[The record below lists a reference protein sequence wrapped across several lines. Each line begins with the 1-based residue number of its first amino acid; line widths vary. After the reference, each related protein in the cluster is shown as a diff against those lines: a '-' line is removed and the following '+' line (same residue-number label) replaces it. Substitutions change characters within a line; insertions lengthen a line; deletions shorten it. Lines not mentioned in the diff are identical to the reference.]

1 MPCRVALQTSEG
13 SSFHAHWIIMTCQR
27 NNSRP
32 DDNAKNCPPSSS
44 PGAPCIFQQRK
55 AVPWALGSGHLKH
68 QIIFLTMWLAC
79 LMKNENSQWEN
90 ASSVSWYLCNPPGS
104 HNTSIPR
111 SQGCLWKWTI
121 NKCHPLFPTIKISLG
136 CRHLQQHPQPLSH
149 PQHTAWSL
157 WEDFHCKRVEQNLR
171 ILRHASDS
179 WCLDENSS
187 REANLKSMLGIWMVK
202 NQVPK
207 CFRELLNGLQLCHI
221 SYYGKILPRDS
232 SKVLFLLSG
241 RCNKELV
248 FSLLL
253 SDLLKTGINCDMWW
267 IGMATARHK
276 RSCAPQ
282 HCAEKQVLLG
292 KLFIGNSPADKQQG
306 FTLCSRNDPRNGSYS
321 YTGN

>member
-1 MPCRVALQTSEG
+1 MPCRVTLQTSEG

-68 QIIFLTMWLAC
+68 QIIFLILWLAC
-79 LMKNENSQWEN
+79 LMKNKNSQWEN
-90 ASSVSWYLCNPPGS
+90 ASSISWYLCNPPGS
-104 HNTSIPR
+104 HTTSIPR

-121 NKCHPLFPTIKISLG
+121 NKCHPLFPTTKISLG
-136 CRHLQQHPQPLSH
+136 RRHFQQHPQPLSH
-149 PQHTAWSL
+149 LQHTAWSL
-157 WEDFHCKRVEQNLR
+157 WEDVHCKELSRTWGFWDMPVTPGALAKTAPEKPIWR
-171 ILRHASDS
+171 ACWASE
-179 WCLDENSS
+179 WWKI
-187 REANLKSMLGIWMVK
+187 KS
-202 NQVPK
+202 QK
-207 CFRELLNGLQLCHI
+207 CFRELLKGLQLCHI
-221 SYYGKILPRDS
+221 SYYGKILPRDN

-241 RCNKELV
+241 RCNKELA

-276 RSCAPQ
+276 RSCPPQ

-292 KLFIGNSPADKQQG
+292 KLFIGSSPADKQQG
-306 FTLCSRNDPRNGSYS
+306 FALCRRNDPGNGSYL
-321 YTGN
+321 YTEN